1 MMKKRLFI
9 LVKKQLFLFVFLL
22 LGFVSCAQKR
32 TIKVA
37 CVGNS
42 ITYGYLLE
50 NRERDAYPAVL
61 QRALGKSYIVGNFG
75 KSGATLLSKGH
86 RPYIEQEE
94 YKQAL
99 AFGADI
105 VVIHLGINDT
115 DPRNWPNYRDA
126 FIPDYLALINSFK
139 KVNPKVRILIA
150 LMTPIGHTHPRFES
164 GTRDWHEEIQEAI
177 ARIAEEAKV
186 QLIDFHSPLYAY
198 PQLLPDAVHPNA
210 EGAAMIADVVYRAI
224 TGDYGGL
231 QLPAI
236 YGDNMVLQ
244 HGRPLVI
251 EGIANARARV
261 DISIGGQRLSTTAMD
276 NGRWQVHLSPLKAKE
291 TYNLIVR
298 SGKEKREIKN
308 IIAGDVWLCSG
319 QSNMEFTLDQ
329 SSTGATDLPQATQPN
344 IRFCDMKARWRTD
357 AVAWRESALDSI
369 NHLQYFTPSQW
380 QACTPETASHFSAV
394 GYYFGKKLQEA
405 ADMPIGLICN
415 AVGGAPTEAWID
427 RHTLEKE
434 FPRILN
440 DWRNNDFIMDWV
452 RKRAGENIAKA
463 KDKHQRHPYEPCYL
477 YEAGIAPLKT
487 LAIKG
492 VIWYQGESNAHNKDA
507 YSKLFTL
514 LVKSWRETW
523 PEEELPFYYV
533 QLSSINRPS
542 WGWFRETQRGLLYS
556 SSHLGMAV
564 SYDLG
569 HPTDVHPK
577 NKRPIG
583 ERLAYWALY
592 DSYNR
597 KDIVP
602 SGPLCK
608 SVSLEGA
615 VATLFF
621 DYGEGMHSAD
631 GEVLRS
637 FEVAGRNGIFY
648 PATARVVGNKIEV
661 HSPEVKQAEQ
671 VRYGF
676 APFTDGNLVNGAG
689 LPASTFIFSK

>member
-198 PQLLPDAVHPNA
+198 RQLLPDAVHPNA

-261 DISIGGQRLSTTAMD
+261 DISIGGQRLSTTATD

-405 ADMPIGLICN
+405 TDMPIGLICN

-434 FPRILN
+434 
-440 DWRNNDFIMDWV
+440 
-452 RKRAGENIAKA
+452 
-463 KDKHQRHPYEPCYL
+463 
-477 YEAGIAPLKT
+477 
-487 LAIKG
+487 
-492 VIWYQGESNAHNKDA
+492 
-507 YSKLFTL
+507 
-514 LVKSWRETW
+514 
-523 PEEELPFYYV
+523 
-533 QLSSINRPS
+533 
-542 WGWFRETQRGLLYS
+542 
-556 SSHLGMAV
+556 
-564 SYDLG
+564 
-569 HPTDVHPK
+569 
-577 NKRPIG
+577 
-583 ERLAYWALY
+583 
-592 DSYNR
+592 
-597 KDIVP
+597 
-602 SGPLCK
+602 
-608 SVSLEGA
+608 
-615 VATLFF
+615 
-621 DYGEGMHSAD
+621 
-631 GEVLRS
+631 
-637 FEVAGRNGIFY
+637 
-648 PATARVVGNKIEV
+648 
-661 HSPEVKQAEQ
+661 
-671 VRYGF
+671 
-676 APFTDGNLVNGAG
+676 
-689 LPASTFIFSK
+689 